1 MTAIRSPSDMQ
12 DLRTDLRKEVEGLLK
27 RNPSGLTVT
36 QIVERTEA
44 PRDQVRSLIN
54 RLRDKLH
61 IRPLSPGQ
69 ANTAYKWHEG
79 EAQVAK
85 PNTTNRFA
93 GDVYTCPE
101 LGRNPGL
108 TDDRFKAFD
117 LPSIRG
123 NKRIWPNGDWEYIN
137 GQDML

>member
-1 MTAIRSPSDMQ
+1 MQ
-12 DLRTDLRKEVEGLLK
+12 DLRTDLRKEVEGMLK

-36 QIVERTEA
+36 QIVDRTEA

-61 IRPLSPGQ
+61 IRALSPGQ
-69 ANTAYKWHEG
+69 SNTAYRWHEG
-79 EAQVAK
+79 EQIAK
-85 PNTTNRFA
+85 PNTTDKFA

-101 LGRNPGL
+101 LRRNPGIPAA
-108 TDDRFKAFD
+108 RYAAFD

-123 NKRIWPNGDWEYIN
+123 GYRIWPDGTRERLD
-137 GQDML
+137 GQADS

>member
-1 MTAIRSPSDMQ
+1 MQ

-36 QIVERTEA
+36 QIVDRTEA

-61 IRPLSPGQ
+61 IRAISPGQ
-69 ANTAYKWHEG
+69 SNTAYRWHEG

-85 PNTTNRFA
+85 PNTTNRVG

-101 LGRNPGL
+101 LRRIPGL
-108 TDDRFKAFD
+108 PASRYAAFD
-117 LPSIRG
+117 LPSVRG
-123 NKRIWPNGDWEYIN
+123 NRRIWPNGDWEYIN
-137 GQDML
+137 GQANS